1 MKQERY
7 DEARVLAQALQ
18 HGLQEVRDDVSTLVA
33 EEVQRA
39 GLSSDETE
47 RLIRGV
53 VRDELDR
60 RAQSRPR
67 PWIPA
72 AVSGF
77 IAGIAATILTLLLAG
92 ATLY

>member
-1 MKQERY
+1 MNQERY

-33 EEVQRA
+33 AEVQRA
-39 GLSSDETE
+39 GLSAEETE
-47 RLIRGV
+47 RLIRGF

-60 RAQSRPR
+60 RAQNAGR
-67 PWIPA
+67 PWVAA

-77 IAGIAATILTLLLAG
+77 IAGIVAAAATMLLAG
-92 ATLY
+92 AAFF